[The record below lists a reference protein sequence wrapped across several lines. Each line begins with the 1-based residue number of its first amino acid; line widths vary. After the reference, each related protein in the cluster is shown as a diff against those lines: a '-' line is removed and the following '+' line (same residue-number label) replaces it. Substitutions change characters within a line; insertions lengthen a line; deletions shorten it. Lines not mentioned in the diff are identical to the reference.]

1 MPPRLR
7 ALISTPLYEL
17 QVIVIFAQAFTE
29 HRQVQRCCCVWGLYL
44 WPDDTTTC
52 ATNCINGAC
61 CNNVNIDVTHR
72 ALRHGISQAI
82 DALLYGYK
90 CSTSV
95 DNHYRLTGLDELSL
109 QALSFHRLLETLSR
123 VFVLSM
129 MPEEQSKAAGESDFS
144 FDSSRE
150 HFEIAKFLEYIPKTT
165 DDERWVLAA
174 NGIEVKSDYV
184 SMQPPKQPEYVLSC
198 YGVRLRW
205 AHPKPC
211 PHLSN
216 LSTSWAVTEY
226 VFGGLQSQKLS
237 RREARTQEVRAFW
250 LEVEKELK
258 EREVEVAQIQ
268 FAANRF
274 KTGNKVHDIQ
284 DRARVDYV
292 SDLHGRLGSQV
303 KRRDSDVNDES
314 EDDDEDLDEGLNSE
328 YLPSIASDT
337 EESPPIK
344 ISKVSKLSAQSIES
358 LTSHLGSE
366 GASGLLRRLK
376 ANEYRTSNPVT
387 LSELLEG
394 EIHSNTVVSN
404 ITNDLT
410 SLSGEDGE
418 IQWVFRAI
426 EDCLTVIRSGFLLTE
441 LTERDVDVHLIRPF
455 FNILWEEIHLH
466 YGEGESRVSRF
477 RREEG
482 KTTAKPVGDRFDW
495 LFSNYQLFPDN
506 VRGLE
511 LGIAQNSGP
520 THLEAADKSRADLVK
535 AVKTA
540 RDQLNHIIRTIQND
554 YGSADL
560 SERLRSGIAALSVVA
575 VHVVGFRIMVNIV
588 FHVGSNV
595 FAIAE
600 MGSAY
605 LPHSIESIH
614 DTLSM
619 CRLTLKIKSLIAR
632 SKKLV
637 QALRAEA
644 QRTRVSFSG
653 IAKDQFSVTEMPT
666 PKKARK

>member
-1 MPPRLR
+1 
-7 ALISTPLYEL
+7 
-17 QVIVIFAQAFTE
+17 
-29 HRQVQRCCCVWGLYL
+29 
-44 WPDDTTTC
+44 
-52 ATNCINGAC
+52 
-61 CNNVNIDVTHR
+61 
-72 ALRHGISQAI
+72 
-82 DALLYGYK
+82 
-90 CSTSV
+90 
-95 DNHYRLTGLDELSL
+95 
-109 QALSFHRLLETLSR
+109 
-123 VFVLSM
+123 M
-129 MPEEQSKAAGESDFS
+129 MPEEQSKAAGEKSDFS

-150 HFEIAKFLEYIPKTT
+150 HFEIAKFLEHIPKTT

-174 NGIEVKSDYV
+174 NGIE
-184 SMQPPKQPEYVLSC
+184 
-198 YGVRLRW
+198 
-205 AHPKPC
+205 
-211 PHLSN
+211 
-216 LSTSWAVTEY
+216 
-226 VFGGLQSQKLS
+226 
-237 RREARTQEVRAFW
+237 REARTREVRAFW

-268 FAANRF
+268 FAANCF

-344 ISKVSKLSAQSIES
+344 ISKVSKESDPFLRSLIQSIDDVRELPDGHYSPIYYRVIDIRPPSLTHSDIRASSLIEVPYLKILHDKAENISMNASRFSDSVDKILKVLEQVGFGSIYVVCMYVCVLIPVCICLQLSAQSIES
-358 LTSHLGSE
+358 LTRHLGSE

-426 EDCLTVIRSGFLLTE
+426 EDC
-441 LTERDVDVHLIRPF
+441 
-455 FNILWEEIHLH
+455 
-466 YGEGESRVSRF
+466 GEGESRVSRF

-614 DTLSM
+614 DALSM